1 MNCMKKLLCRFVVLT
16 MPCCVIARAQSGRE
30 SLKSPQE
37 FVQSF
42 YNWYGPV
49 ALSGKNP
56 PTWNSVLELK
66 KQEFSPLLIRLLKE
80 DAMAQSKCNE
90 LMSFDFDPFLN
101 TQEPAERYEV
111 VASSQQG
118 RTLKAEVYAVRFGK
132 RGEKPEVVV
141 KLAQQDGNFQ
151 IVNFLYPSNG
161 TNLVAILKSP
171 RPRCTVPRAAP
182 KSRSREWCSGENAP
196 SREITVAIRG
206 FHSTFLAGT

>member
-1 MNCMKKLLCRFVVLT
+1 MNWIKKLLCCFVVLLT
-16 MPCCVIARAQSGRE
+16 TTCCVIARAQSGRGPF
-30 SLKSPQE
+30 KSPQE

-56 PTWNSVLELK
+56 PTWNSVLTLK

-80 DAMAQSKCNE
+80 DAMAQSKCSE
-90 LMSFDFDPFLN
+90 LISFDFDPFLN

-111 VASSQQG
+111 IASSKQG
-118 RTLKAEVYAVRFGK
+118 RTFKVEVYAVRFGK

-141 KLAQQDGNFQ
+141 ELAQQDGNFQ

-182 KSRSREWCSGENAP
+182 KQ
-196 SREITVAIRG
+196 
-206 FHSTFLAGT
+206 